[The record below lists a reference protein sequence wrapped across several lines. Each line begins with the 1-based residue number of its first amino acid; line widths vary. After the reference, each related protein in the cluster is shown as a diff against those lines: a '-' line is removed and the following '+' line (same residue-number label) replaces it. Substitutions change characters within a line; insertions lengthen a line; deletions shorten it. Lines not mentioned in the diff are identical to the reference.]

1 MIHILSGYP
10 RETGHH
16 HDTVLEARMCQGQAD
31 YDEAEAK
38 SEIAAENAWLVAA
51 EYNPVHQ
58 AETEY
63 EAQMEWWMQD
73 AANIEFG
80 ADPT

>member
-1 MIHILSGYP
+1 MIHILNGYP

-16 HDTVLEARMCQGQAD
+16 HDTVMEARMCQGQAD

-51 EYNPVHQ
+51 ETNEVQ
-58 AETEY
+58 RMETDLD
-63 EAQMEWWMQD
+63 AQMEWWMQP
-73 AANIEFG
+73 ATA
-80 ADPT
+80 